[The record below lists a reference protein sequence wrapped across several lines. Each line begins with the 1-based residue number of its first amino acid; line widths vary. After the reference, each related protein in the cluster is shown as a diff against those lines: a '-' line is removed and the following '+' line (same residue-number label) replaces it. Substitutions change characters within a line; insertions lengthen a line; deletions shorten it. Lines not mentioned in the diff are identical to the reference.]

1 MKRYFVL
8 LYYIF
13 LLFCNANRQIVEAL
27 SSKKLP
33 RLVSKIASSSSSSL
47 LFLLPYNGGSS
58 SEKNTDNVDYDDVNV
73 NVNDDFLRSI
83 LQTRKLDSSDKGG
96 RPTITSTGESAKQ
109 RPDKSNL
116 YGDNELANLLELH
129 EKLNPTMTTDPD
141 LASGKKNSQPIGNT
155 NNNDINDND
164 LFVPDSIHDLIV
176 QTVGEIEIE
185 SLAQKRT
192 LKQQQ
197 QPHPLSLMT
206 TPWISKIV
214 REKIVKYDI
223 KAVACDIDGTIIGSD
238 HQIHPKTKHAILRA
252 AQHQINP
259 LPSSSNHT
267 TNIDRTRLEWI
278 FPATGKTRW
287 GAMNSLGPEL
297 SFLGDGPGVFIQGLY
312 CVVNGNEVIF
322 EKKLNPSSVEAAE
335 QLAFESDVSI
345 VAYDGDNLY
354 TINST
359 RIEAIELHTKYGEPL
374 SQEIPTIKNH
384 KPGVHKLLLL
394 DNDLE
399 KLSKLVRPKLERLAL
414 ETGGSVTQA
423 IPTMLELLPYGCS
436 KALGVQKVC
445 EFLNI
450 DPSSQLLAMGD
461 AENDVGM
468 LEDAAIG
475 VAVNNADEIC
485 KNAVDVVL
493 PLTSKEGGVGLAL
506 EVILGV

>member
-1 MKRYFVL
+1 
-8 LYYIF
+8 
-13 LLFCNANRQIVEAL
+13 
-27 SSKKLP
+27 
-33 RLVSKIASSSSSSL
+33 
-47 LFLLPYNGGSS
+47 
-58 SEKNTDNVDYDDVNV
+58 
-73 NVNDDFLRSI
+73 
-83 LQTRKLDSSDKGG
+83 LQSRKFDSSDKGG
-96 RPTITSTGESAKQ
+96 KPTLQSIGESTKQ
-109 RPDKSNL
+109 RPDKSYL

-129 EKLNPTMTTDPD
+129 QKLNPTTTKDLD
-141 LASGKKNSQPIGNT
+141 LASGTKYSHPIENT
-155 NNNDINDND
+155 NNNHNHNNDND
-164 LFVPDSIHDLIV
+164 NDILVPDSIHDLIV
-176 QTVGEIEIE
+176 QAVGEIEIE
-185 SLAQKRT
+185 SLAKQRT

-197 QPHPLSLMT
+197 QQQSTPLSLAT
-206 TPWISKIV
+206 TPWLSKSV
-214 REKIVKYDI
+214 REKIIKHNI

-252 AQHQINP
+252 AQQQVN
-259 LPSSSNHT
+259 LSPSSSLSSSSSSLSSLPNHT
-267 TNIDRTRLEWI
+267 TNTNRTKLEWI

-322 EKKLNPSSVEAAE
+322 EKKLNASSVEAAE

-345 VAYDGDNLY
+345 VAYDGDDLY
-354 TINST
+354 TVDST
-359 RIEAIELHTKYGEPL
+359 RIEVIELHTKYGEPR

-384 KPGVHKLLLL
+384 KSGVHKLLLL
-394 DNDLE
+394 DNDSE
-399 KLSKLVRPKLERLAL
+399 KLNKVVRPQLERLAK

-450 DPSSQLLAMGD
+450 DPGSQLLAMGD

-475 VAVNNADEIC
+475 VAVKNADEMC
-485 KNAVDVVL
+485 KNAADVVL

-506 EVILGV
+506 EVILRV